1 MRKIILYLFILV
13 IFGCKE
19 GKRTNT
25 TQDEGLTNSNKT
37 KLELVLQVIVPK
49 DDVFEVYYHEP
60 EEKTF
65 TSKNYVFKEI
75 KGGSEI
81 QEVSFTIPDNIYPER
96 LRIDLGKNIDQGE
109 MIFKSARFIFGE
121 KEYVFSEEEIKNQFK
136 PSKFMLFDPK
146 TRKIK
151 TQRINNKYDPYFY
164 TMKVN
169 GIVDYLME
177 D

>member
-1 MRKIILYLFILV
+1 MRKTISVLSILV

-25 TQDEGLTNSNKT
+25 TANQDLTSSNKT
-37 KLELVLQVIVPK
+37 KLELVIEVIVPE

-65 TSKNYVFKEI
+65 TSKNYVFERI
-75 KGGSEI
+75 KGSSKV

-96 LRIDLGKNIDQGE
+96 LRIDLGKNINQGE
-109 MIFKSARFIFGE
+109 MIFKSARLVFGE
-121 KEYVFSEEEIKNQFK
+121 KEYSFSEEEIKKQFK
-136 PSKFMLFDPK
+136 PSKFMLFDPN
-146 TRKIK
+146 TRTVK
-151 TQRINNKYDPYFY
+151 TQRINEKYDPYFY